1 MLMEFAQT
9 KNGKQLSYAIWAG
22 MGYNKLRNGRKDINL
37 DNFIPLNASFCAY
50 IVEGHLYQG
59 YFTKDDIDDI
69 FKVLDYH
76 KGRIRALNG

>member
-9 KNGKQLSYAIWAG
+9 NEDQQESIKIWAT
-22 MGYNKLRNGRKDINL
+22 MKYNKLRNGRKEINL
-37 DNFIPLNASFCAY
+37 DNFLELDCSYCAY

-59 YFTKDDIDDI
+59 YFTKNDIDDI